1 MFDTLSSL
9 ISEGIPTF
17 FYTDFKGDTLFC
29 CPIDELETH
38 DIEFSFE
45 NTLHPT
51 NNPHRPQIIPVAKN
65 DYKQKFDL
73 VQHHLRLGNTYLLN
87 LTQPTPLY
95 SPYSLQ
101 EIYTMAHAP
110 FKLRV
115 KDEFVTFSPEA
126 FITIDKDTL
135 HTFPMKGTIDA
146 GIENAQEIILND
158 SKERAEHTMI
168 VDLLRNDLGMVA
180 RNIKVEQFR
189 YVTSI
194 KTGEKELLQ
203 VSSHISGKL
212 SEGWEKEIGS
222 ILKKLLPAG
231 SISGTPKKKS
241 TELIEAIERYQR
253 GYFSGVFG
261 YYDGR
266 SLYSAVSI
274 RYIENTPN
282 GYIYKSGGGITADS
296 EWEKEYQEMLDKIYI
311 P

>member
-9 ISEGIPTF
+9 ISEGNPAF

-29 CPIDELETH
+29 CPIDELEAH

-51 NNPHRPQIIPVAKN
+51 NNPHRPQIIPLSKN
-65 DYKQKFDL
+65 DYKEKFDQ
-73 VQHHLRLGNTYLLN
+73 VQYHLQLGNTYLLN

-95 SPYSLQ
+95 SPYTLK
-101 EIYTMAHAP
+101 EIYIMAHAP

-115 KDEFVTFSPEA
+115 KDEFVVFSPEA
-126 FITIDKDTL
+126 FITIENNTI

-146 GIENAQEIILND
+146 SLDNAQQIILND
-158 SKERAEHTMI
+158 PKESAEHTMI

-180 RNIKVEQFR
+180 WNIKVERFR
-189 YVTSI
+189 YITSI
-194 KTGEKELLQ
+194 IAGDKKLLQ
-203 VSSHISGKL
+203 VSSHISGEL
-212 SEGWEKEIGS
+212 IDGWEKEIGM

-241 TELIEAIERYQR
+241 TELIEAIEGYER
-253 GYFSGVFG
+253 GNFSGVFG
-261 YYDGR
+261 YYDGS

-274 RYIENTPN
+274 RYIEKTTK
-282 GYIYKSGGGITADS
+282 GYIYKSGGGITSDS